1 MSDEKTT
8 LEKQHRNYGALK
20 SAANLESVQLSW
32 RGISVTHQKS
42 GRVILDDV
50 YGQAEP
56 GELVALMGS
65 SGAGKTTLLNTL
77 LSRNLK
83 SLNVKGEILVNKTSI
98 CGRITEISGYV
109 QQEELFISTLTVKEH
124 LNIQADLRLVGLMT
138 SERRQ
143 RVNDVMRKLGLLKCK
158 NTQIGSTSGRKGI
171 SGGETKRLL
180 FASELLDNPPLLFC
194 DEPTTGLDSAK
205 AESVVNVMRK
215 LAETGHTI
223 ICTIHQ
229 PSSSIFRKFDKN
241 YNPADSIIETLS
253 IESNREVESR
263 ERIDEICSKFR
274 ETADGH
280 RLAEIVERTRSE
292 SLNREPS
299 MIKREMAPIPLQI
312 WSLLKRS
319 LLDNY
324 RNPALARAKLIQKNF
339 YGRFRCTLFG
349 ILSYLPAEYPLVV
362 REYHDSLYH
371 LLSYYLA
378 RTISYIP
385 LFTLDGVIM
394 ITIAYW
400 MIGLTPTVY
409 RFLIALG
416 IGILC
421 EQASAG
427 FGVMLASCAPSYA
440 VAVSIAGPLLS
451 ILSLTGGLY
460 ANIGELPAYISWFQY
475 LSWFRYGFEAIAI
488 SQWVDVENKSS
499 DRCILYTDS
508 TNSTDTC
515 LNADDIIQRFSFS
528 RNNFALD
535 IAVLLLTL
543 TCTVLKTFWRAFRS
557 KKWNPLKTRVDSV
570 QLDSREMFIVTVLF
584 LTTILLMPT
593 VLVYFVVFYLLW
605 NFLFLSRMALQ
616 RSSKFLRQMS
626 SVFCTEY
633 VD

>member
-32 RGISVTHQKS
+32 RGIGVTHQKS
-42 GRVILDDV
+42 GRVIFDDV

-83 SLNVKGEILVNKTSI
+83 SLSVKGEILVNKTSI
-98 CGRITEISGYV
+98 RGRISEISGYV

-124 LNIQADLRLVGLMT
+124 LNIQADLRLVGMTT

-180 FASELLDNPPLLFC
+180 FAGELLDNPPLLFC
-194 DEPTTGLDSAK
+194 DEPTTGLDSSK

-215 LAETGHTI
+215 LAESGHTI

-229 PSSSIFRKFDKN
+229 PSSSIFRKFDKVMFLANGRLAYFGTPTTSIKVFASFGYPCPKN

-253 IESNREVESR
+253 IESNREAESR
-263 ERIDEICSKFR
+263 ERIDEICRRFR
-274 ETADGH
+274 GTADGH

-299 MIKREMAPIPLQI
+299 TIERQMAPIPLQI

-324 RNPALARAKLIQKNF
+324 RNPALARAKLIQKIFMGVFVGLLYLQTPINNWTGISNVNGALF
-339 YGRFRCTLFG
+339 YLVSELTYSTLFG

-378 RTISYIP
+378 RTISYVP

-416 IGILC
+416 VGVLC

-440 VAVSIAGPLLS
+440 VAVSLAGPLLS

-488 SQWVDVENKSS
+488 SQWVDVENNSS

-528 RNNFALD
+528 RDNFTLD
-535 IAVLLLTL
+535 IGVL
-543 TCTVLKTFWRAFRS
+543 CGS
-557 KKWNPLKTRVDSV
+557 
-570 QLDSREMFIVTVLF
+570 
-584 LTTILLMPT
+584 ILLF
-593 VLVYFVVFYLLW
+593 YFIGFIGLLIRVR
-605 NFLFLSRMALQ
+605 LSR
-616 RSSKFLRQMS
+616 
-626 SVFCTEY
+626 
-633 VD
+633 

>member
-32 RGISVTHQKS
+32 RGIGVTHQKS
-42 GRVILDDV
+42 GRVIFDDV

-83 SLNVKGEILVNKTSI
+83 SLSVKGEILVNKTSI
-98 CGRITEISGYV
+98 RGRISEIS
-109 QQEELFISTLTVKEH
+109 VKEH
-124 LNIQADLRLVGLMT
+124 LNIQADLRLVGMTT

-180 FASELLDNPPLLFC
+180 FAGELLDNPPLLFC
-194 DEPTTGLDSAK
+194 DEPTTGLDSSK

-215 LAETGHTI
+215 LAESGHTI

-229 PSSSIFRKFDKN
+229 PSSSIFRKFDK
-241 YNPADSIIETLS
+241 
-253 IESNREVESR
+253 
-263 ERIDEICSKFR
+263 
-274 ETADGH
+274 
-280 RLAEIVERTRSE
+280 
-292 SLNREPS
+292 
-299 MIKREMAPIPLQI
+299 I

-324 RNPALARAKLIQKNF
+324 RNPALARAKLIQKIFMGVFVGLLYLQTPINNWTGISNVNGALF
-339 YGRFRCTLFG
+339 YLVSELTYSTLFG

-378 RTISYIP
+378 RTISYVP

-416 IGILC
+416 VGVLC

-440 VAVSIAGPLLS
+440 VAVSLAGPLLS

-488 SQWVDVENKSS
+488 SQ
-499 DRCILYTDS
+499 
-508 TNSTDTC
+508 
-515 LNADDIIQRFSFS
+515 
-528 RNNFALD
+528 
-535 IAVLLLTL
+535 LLTL

-557 KKWNPLKTRVDSV
+557 RKWNPLKTRVDSV

-616 RSSKFLRQMS
+616 RSSEFICQIS
-626 SVFCTEY
+626 SAFCT
-633 VD
+633 